1 MPTGEIDSSIV
12 PSRGKTATEP
22 LSTNSHPTMW
32 IANAEEEIRRH
43 SHAAFPGN
51 AKMNLFFH
59 VLPDHEPMPVGRP
72 DAELAHSPRLIRG
85 LRRDLDTEITNL
97 IPVRIQVVND
107 QICKV
112 GMIAQIRGRDRVG
125 TFPEHH
131 HARVTFDETPPLDA
145 AHLRETKNPRIELSR
160 GVHIGHGKHVV
171 VPKNRRH
178 GRMVT

>member
-32 IANAEEEIRRH
+32 IANAEKEIRRH

-59 VLPDHEPMPVGRP
+59 VLPNHEPMPVGRP

-85 LRRDLDTEITNL
+85 LRRNLDTEITNL

-125 TFPEHH
+125 TFPEHD
-131 HARVTFDETPPLDA
+131 HAGVAFDETPPIA
-145 AHLRETKNPRIELSR
+145 PESLRETEDRRIKVRR
-160 GVHIGHGKHVV
+160 GVGIGNSKHVV
-171 VPKNRRH
+171 VLQNLSHR
-178 GRMVT
+178 G